1 MKGLLFWLSFRLS
14 VNCFLRIDFCD
25 ELPFCLM
32 SASIAGFLKVFTD
45 GLRLRFKGGFPFG
58 DWSFLF
64 RASDCFNVNKP
75 ERKNSLTT
83 EN

>member
-1 MKGLLFWLSFRLS
+1 
-14 VNCFLRIDFCD
+14 
-25 ELPFCLM
+25 M